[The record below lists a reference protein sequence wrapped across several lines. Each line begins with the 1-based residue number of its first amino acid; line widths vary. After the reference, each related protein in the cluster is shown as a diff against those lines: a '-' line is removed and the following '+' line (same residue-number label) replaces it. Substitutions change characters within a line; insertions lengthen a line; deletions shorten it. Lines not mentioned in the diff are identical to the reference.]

1 MKYTVTHKFN
11 YSLFDLL
18 RAREDRYKYLDKF
31 PDLKN
36 VTLLEEKKEGNLI
49 FQKRKVSLAS
59 SLPPVLVPLLEDA
72 SLLEESTFNTDT
84 NTHDF
89 KLFPPKN
96 EKTITITGHSV
107 YRTTS
112 DGFSE
117 RVYNVEV
124 KSGVMFIGGL
134 VEAAIEGIHKHSLE
148 KDKNSIQKFLDD
160 KMEK

>member
-36 VTLLEEKKEGNLI
+36 VTLLEEKKDGALI

-59 SLPPVLVPLLEDA
+59 SLPPVLVPLLDDA
-72 SLLEESTFNTDT
+72 SLLEESTFNTET

-89 KLFPPKN
+89 KIFPPKN
-96 EKTITITGHSV
+96 EKAVTITGH
-107 YRTTS
+107 RKK
-112 DGFSE
+112 
-117 RVYNVEV
+117 N
-124 KSGVMFIGGL
+124 M
-134 VEAAIEGIHKHSLE
+134 GIC
-148 KDKNSIQKFLDD
+148 
-160 KMEK
+160 

>member
-59 SLPPVLVPLLEDA
+59 SLPPVLVPLLDDA
-72 SLLEESTFNTDT
+72 ALLEESTFNTDT

-107 YRTTS
+107 YHTTS

-124 KSGVMFIGGL
+124 KSGVLFIGGL

-148 KDKNSIQKFLDD
+148 KDRISIQKFLDD

>member
-36 VTLLEEKKEGNLI
+36 VTLLEEKKDGALI

-59 SLPPVLVPLLEDA
+59 SLPPVLVPLLDDA

-89 KLFPPKN
+89 KIFPPKN
-96 EKTITITGHSV
+96 EK
-107 YRTTS
+107 
-112 DGFSE
+112 
-117 RVYNVEV
+117 
-124 KSGVMFIGGL
+124 
-134 VEAAIEGIHKHSLE
+134 
-148 KDKNSIQKFLDD
+148 FLDIVSIEVLLMD
-160 KMEK
+160 FRKEYIMWK